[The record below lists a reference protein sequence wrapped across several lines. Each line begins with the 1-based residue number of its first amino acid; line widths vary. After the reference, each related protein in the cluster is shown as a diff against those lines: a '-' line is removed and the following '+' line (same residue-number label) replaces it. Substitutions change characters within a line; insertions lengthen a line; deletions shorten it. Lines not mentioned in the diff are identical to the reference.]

1 MHGPLAASVVDALP
15 DAVLTIER
23 SSTIVAA
30 NRAAL
35 ALFGYAADE
44 FVGRSLV
51 ETIVPPE
58 LRAQHLRG
66 MAGFAATGHGPV
78 IGRRIEIEA
87 VDRAGRRFPIELCVF
102 LAPDR
107 PGEIFHA
114 TIRDIADRAAGA
126 AAAAADRERLREFL
140 DATADAWWDA
150 RLGGGTRYGDGAVA
164 LLGVGGWVGG
174 GGGDGAADAA
184 VDGAARGNG
193 HAGAA
198 MPDVDPSR
206 LPWIHDDDRARVA
219 DAWSAHLEGR
229 VGRYECTHRVVARD
243 GAVRWIR
250 ARGRAVE
257 FESGRPVRLVG
268 TLTDVTELEA
278 AEEALRNAQRLEML
292 GLLAGGFAHDLNNL
306 LAVVRGQAALVASEP
321 GIGASAHES
330 LEAIQLAT
338 TKARMLTTNML
349 SLGKPRSGGARRF
362 GVRAALEETV
372 GLMAP
377 GLPKSVVV
385 SLDLAAA
392 DAAEVEMNEGAFH
405 QAILNLVVNARDA
418 MPSGGVL
425 RITALPRRSESGR
438 PEVAIVIADTGQGID
453 PAHLP
458 RIFEPFYTTKPKGGG
473 TGLGLAVVA
482 QAVRSGGGT
491 VSVESEPGRGTR
503 FTIELPTVGDAS
515 SPTHASASV
524 EAPPSVALRLLLA
537 EDHAL
542 LRPMLAESLRAAGCE
557 VTVCE
562 DGAAALEWLAGPGR
576 SQAID
581 ACVLDIAMPGIDG
594 LRLHERLESEFGR
607 RVPVVFISGE
617 PGCALPADPPAHM
630 RLLFKPFEPA
640 VLVRAAHEVCRA
652 AGVARG

>member
-1 MHGPLAASVVDALP
+1 MDGSLAAAVVEALP
-15 DAVLTIER
+15 DAVLTIDRE
-23 SSTIVAA
+23 STILAA

-35 ALFGYAADE
+35 ELFGYPDGG

-51 ETIVPPE
+51 ETIVPAE

-66 MAGFAATGHGPV
+66 MTRFAETGHGPV

-102 LAPDR
+102 LAGDR
-107 PGEIFHA
+107 PGEVFHA
-114 TIRDIADRAAGA
+114 TIRDISDRAAGA
-126 AAAAADRERLREFL
+126 AEAQADRERLREFL

-150 RLGGGTRYGDGAVA
+150 RLGDSTRYGDGAVA
-164 LLGVGGWVGG
+164 LLGVGGAA
-174 GGGDGAADAA
+174 GDGGADGSAP
-184 VDGAARGNG
+184 VS
-193 HAGAA
+193 

-206 LPWIHDDDRARVA
+206 LPWIHEDDRARVA
-219 DAWSAHLEGR
+219 EAWAAHLEGR

-250 ARGRAVE
+250 ARGRAVA
-257 FESGRPVRLVG
+257 FEGGRPARLVG

-306 LAVVRGQAALVASEP
+306 LAVVRGQAALVASES
-321 GIGASAHES
+321 GIGPSAHES

-338 TKARMLTTNML
+338 TKARMLTANML

-372 GLMAP
+372 SLMAP

-392 DAAEVEMNEGAFH
+392 DGAEVEMNEGAFG

-425 RITALPRRSESGR
+425 RITALPRRSEAGR
-438 PEVAIVIADTGQGID
+438 PEVAIVVADTGQGID
-453 PAHLP
+453 PGHLS
-458 RIFEPFYTTKPKGGG
+458 RIFEPFYTTKPKGVG

-482 QAVRSGGGT
+482 QSIRSGGGT
-491 VSVESEPGRGTR
+491 ISVESEPGRGTR
-503 FTIELPTVGDAS
+503 FTIVLPLTGEPAVA
-515 SPTHASASV
+515 ASASAAS
-524 EAPPSVALRLLLA
+524 EAPVPRGLRVLLA
-537 EDHAL
+537 EDHPL
-542 LRPMLAESLRAAGCE
+542 LRPMLAESLRAEGCE

-562 DGAAALEWLAGPGR
+562 DGSAALAWLAGPGA
-576 SQAID
+576 SLPVD
-581 ACVLDIAMPGIDG
+581 ACILDIGLPGIDG
-594 LRLHERLESEFGR
+594 LRLHGRFESAVGR
-607 RVPVVFISGE
+607 RVPVVFISGD
-617 PGCALPADPPAHM
+617 PASALPTDAPGHM
-630 RLLFKPFEPA
+630 RLLPKPFEPA
-640 VLVRAAHEVCRA
+640 VLLRLAHEVCRV
-652 AGVARG
+652 AGG